1 MEPSVNIDELIEIV
15 RKGGSVKTGLDVY
28 NSRNVLLIE
37 KDVLI
42 NSVNILLTLKQNGLL
57 EVPVDYGNKGGVWDK
72 NGKYVETK
80 AEPTER
86 GEPKRKVVL
95 SEASK
100 RVREITQ
107 RKKEA
112 KVFHQRAK
120 ENIKKVIEEIKKT
133 GGNFNQAIIESTV
146 DDIFNFLATNGNA
159 FSYLAKELFTYDEYL
174 YNHSVNVCTLGAA
187 VLLQFNEHFGD
198 MVNRHL
204 NQLYMNNTS
213 LNLNENTTSFI
224 LYYPDELKE
233 IAMGMFLHDIGKVLV
248 SEQILNKQAK
258 LVPDERALLNSH
270 SYKLGAQLLRE
281 NGIQNAF
288 INNVVKFHHSPIFKG
303 EINAYPAE
311 KLPIEIPPYVKI
323 CKLVDI
329 YDSLTSKRSYKD
341 AENPVTAVTDIFRK
355 YAGKDEIMLQLVLH
369 SFVRV
374 VGIFPSGSVVYLRN
388 GQMAY
393 VVDSDGPICIPFTDR
408 YGNPVQKEQEPIDI
422 SSSVGEENI
431 GITIDRRRLP
441 LSPKDTNDI
450 LPEYLK
456 GS

>member
-28 NSRNVLLIE
+28 NSRDVLLIE
-37 KDVLI
+37 KNVLI
-42 NSVNILLTLKQNGLL
+42 NSVNTLLTLKQNGLL
-57 EVPVDYGNKGGVWDK
+57 EVPVDYGNTGGVWDK

-80 AEPTER
+80 AEPAEHD
-86 GEPKRKVVL
+86 EPKRKIIL

-100 RVREITQ
+100 KVRKITQ
-107 RKKEA
+107 IKKEA
-112 KVFHQRAK
+112 KAFHQRAK
-120 ENIKKVIEEIKKT
+120 ENVKKIIEEIKKT
-133 GGNFNQAIIESTV
+133 GGIFNQAIIESTV
-146 DDIFNFLATNGNA
+146 DDIFDFLATNGNV

-187 VLLQFNEHFGD
+187 VLLQFNEHFGELI
-198 MVNRHL
+198 NKHL
-204 NQLYMNNTS
+204 NQLYMGNTS
-213 LNLNENTTSFI
+213 MNLSENSTSFI

-248 SEQILNKQAK
+248 SEQVLNKQGELAS
-258 LVPDERALLNSH
+258 DERALLDSH
-270 SYKLGAQLLRE
+270 SYELGERILKK

-303 EINAYPAE
+303 ETNTYPAV
-311 KLPIEIPPYVKI
+311 KLPIEVPPYVKI

-341 AENPVTAVTDIFRK
+341 AESPVTAVTDIFRK

-374 VGIFPSGSVVYLRN
+374 VGIYPSGSVVYLRN

-393 VVDSDGPICIPFTDR
+393 IVDSDGPICVPFTDR
-408 YGNPVQKEQEPIDI
+408 HGNPVQKEQEPLDFASI
-422 SSSVGEENI
+422 GEENV

-441 LSPKDTNDI
+441 LPPKNTYDL

-456 GS
+456 GL

>member
-15 RKGGSVKTGLDVY
+15 RRGGSVKTGVDVY
-28 NSRNVLLIE
+28 NSRHVLLIE
-37 KDVLI
+37 KSVLI
-42 NSVNILLTLKQNGLL
+42 NSVNTLLTLKQNGLL
-57 EVPVDYGNKGGVWDK
+57 QVPVDFGNTGGVWDK
-72 NGKYVETK
+72 NGKFVETE

-86 GEPKRKVVL
+86 DEPTRKIVS

-100 RVREITQ
+100 RVREIRQ
-107 RKKEA
+107 LKKEA
-112 KVFHQRAK
+112 KAFHQRAK

-146 DDIFNFLATNGNA
+146 EDIFNFLGTNGNA
-159 FSYLAKELFTYDEYL
+159 FSYLAKELFSYNEYL

-198 MVNRHL
+198 LVNRHL

-213 LNLNENTTSFI
+213 MNLSENSTSYI
-224 LYYPDELKE
+224 SYYPDELKE

-248 SEQILNKQAK
+248 SEQILNKQGE
-258 LVPDERALLNSH
+258 LTHDEKVLMESH
-270 SYKLGAQLLRE
+270 SYQLGAQLLQK

-288 INNVVKFHHSPIFKG
+288 IQNVVKFHHSPVFRD

-311 KLPIEIPPYVKI
+311 KLPIEVPPYVKI

-341 AENPVTAVTDIFRK
+341 AENPVAAVTDIFRK
-355 YAGKDEIMLQLVLH
+355 YAGKNDIMLQLVLH
-369 SFVRV
+369 SFIRV
-374 VGIFPSGSVVYLRN
+374 VGIYPSGSVVYLRN
-388 GQMAY
+388 GQIAY

-408 YGNPVQKEQEPIDI
+408 YGKPVQKEPEPIDM
-422 SSSVGEENI
+422 SSVGEENI

-441 LSPKDTNDI
+441 LPPKESNDI

-456 GS
+456 QL